1 MMCSLRGGVPRSVVA
16 ILTLSAVLSLSAC
29 GGGGSDSPQ
38 PERDVHSASPAPE
51 ETTSTLPPPEN
62 ADAGTSMHADTPGGA
77 PIDSSSM
84 PHDANNAAHGSDTDL
99 GVNAGT
105 NTGTGTNTN
114 TGTGSET
121 NTGTG
126 TGTNTGADTND
137 GTNTNSDAPSGS
149 PPETPS
155 TPGQGTQDAGE
166 PAKAPESETND
177 GASNGTSDGTSSG
190 TSDGTS
196 DEATRPRDDH
206 LLHGVLEGLGPDFG
220 KNKSLVKLFLS
231 RRTILTVAK
240 DGNFVFD
247 HPFQRD
253 EPYSVT
259 IAVQPPGRRCAVEN
273 GEGRF
278 AVPLSRP
285 IKVSCVDRRQVAIT
299 LNKLGRTVSSFWL
312 NPSNGNMT
320 GSGQRRSTSASV
332 RIALFPIQPDNSHLR
347 F

>member
-1 MMCSLRGGVPRSVVA
+1 MCSLRGGVPRSVVA
-16 ILTLSAVLSLSAC
+16 ILTLSAVLSMSAC
-29 GGGGSDSPQ
+29 GGGGSDSPA
-38 PERDVHSASPAPE
+38 PERDVHSTSPAPE

-62 ADAGTSMHADTPGGA
+62 ADTDTSMHADTLDGA
-77 PIDSSSM
+77 QIDSPST
-84 PHDANNAAHGSDTDL
+84 PHDANNAAHGSGTDL

-105 NTGTGTNTN
+105 NTGTD
-114 TGTGSET
+114 
-121 NTGTG
+121 
-126 TGTNTGADTND
+126 TNTGADTN
-137 GTNTNSDAPSGS
+137 GGTSTNTDAPSGS
-149 PPETPS
+149 PSETPS

-177 GASNGTSDGTSSG
+177 GASN
-190 TSDGTS
+190 GTS

-240 DGNFVFD
+240 DGKFVFD

-259 IAVQPPGRRCAVEN
+259 IAVRPPGRRCAVEN
-273 GEGRF
+273 GEGKF

-285 IKVSCVDRRQVAIT
+285 IKVSCVDRRQMAIT
-299 LNKLGRTVSSFWL
+299 LNKLGNTVSSLWL

-332 RIALFPIQPDNSHLR
+332 RIALFPIRPDNSHLR